1 MKKDRQKLD
10 ISKRE
15 FIKKSA
21 FAGAGVVAT
30 AAVSGE
36 AVATVSEETKQT
48 GQSKGYRLTA
58 HVLDYYKSVAS

>member
-1 MKKDRQKLD
+1 MKKNRQELD
-10 ISKRE
+10 TSKRD

-36 AVATVSEETKQT
+36 AIATVSEETGQT
-48 GQSKGYRLTA
+48 GQNKGYRLTA
-58 HVLDYYKSVAS
+58 HVLDYYKSAAS